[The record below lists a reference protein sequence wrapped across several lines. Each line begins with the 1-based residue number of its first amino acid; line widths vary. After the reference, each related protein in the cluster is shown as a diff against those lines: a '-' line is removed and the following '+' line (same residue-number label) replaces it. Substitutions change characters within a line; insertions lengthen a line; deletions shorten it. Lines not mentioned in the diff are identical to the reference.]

1 MNVQFIISTI
11 HHFLFFSKNANF
23 KNYTILKFLIFLIQL
38 IGLTQNVTMP
48 FIALNQYFISCKN
61 AIIQFDLKLVNYF
74 IKTSRVS
81 CVLKYI

>member
-1 MNVQFIISTI
+1 MNVEFIILTI

-48 FIALNQYFISCKN
+48 AFYGNIFKVKSSEFNYKSKYEHEALER
-61 AIIQFDLKLVNYF
+61 L
-74 IKTSRVS
+74 
-81 CVLKYI
+81 